1 MTALQRIRQE
11 QEELATHPGPGSLD
25 DAGFKVLHRR
35 WLKLQRTVLA
45 IRRGER
51 CEEHAFEDCHICRP
65 QRARLRDDVGP
76 VLTTDETPE
85 EIGNFPRVS
94 KGALWI

>member
-1 MTALQRIRQE
+1 MTALQRIREE
-11 QEELATHPGPGSLD
+11 QEKLATHPGSLD
-25 DAGFKVLHRR
+25 DAGFKVIHRR

-65 QRARLRDDVGP
+65 QRSRLRDDVG
-76 VLTTDETPE
+76 TPRPL
-85 EIGNFPRVS
+85 IPSASS
-94 KGALWI
+94 KQFDPHNGALWI

>member
-11 QEELATHPGPGSLD
+11 QEALLAHPLGAIED
-25 DAGFKVLHRR
+25 TGFREMHRR

-45 IRRGER
+45 ICRGER

-65 QRARLRDDVGP
+65 QRARLRDDVGSAP
-76 VLTTDETPE
+76 NKE
-85 EIGNFPRVS
+85 
-94 KGALWI
+94 GAL